1 MICWLNPS
9 FSPQSEMPPLSHANV
24 LYALFWTSV
33 PLCYVIVMSLC
44 CAVLSWSVM
53 SDSLRPHGLTVA
65 HQAPLSMRILQARIL
80 EWVAYPFSRGS
91 SWPRNR
97 TWVSCIAVRLSAELP
112 ATIMSLILLYFDHH
126 MLTYFLFILLLLM
139 LVTVHVSFHLNFK
152 IT

>member
-9 FSPQSEMPPLSHANV
+9 FSPQSEMPPLPHANV

-33 PLCYVIVMSLC
+33 PLCYVIIMSLC

-53 SDSLRPHGLTVA
+53 SDSLWPHGLTVA

-80 EWVAYPFSRGS
+80 EWVAYPFSRES

-97 TWVSCIAVRLSAELP
+97 TWVSSAELP
-112 ATIMSLILLYFDHH
+112 ATIMSLILLYFDYHI
-126 MLTYFLFILLLLM
+126 LTYFLFIWLLLM
-139 LVTVHVSFHLNFK
+139 LVIVHVSLHLNFK